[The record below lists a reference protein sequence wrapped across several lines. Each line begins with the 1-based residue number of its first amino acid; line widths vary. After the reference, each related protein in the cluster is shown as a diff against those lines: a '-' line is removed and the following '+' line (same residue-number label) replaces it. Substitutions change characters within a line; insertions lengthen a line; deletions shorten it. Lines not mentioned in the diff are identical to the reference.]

1 MLGEPALGLDFA
13 SSAAS
18 RSGDT
23 GAQFGGAAVFGSKII
38 TDGGSGGSFS
48 SLLLGA
54 ALFAGGFW
62 LWRKMKKRKK

>member
-1 MLGEPALGLDFA
+1 MPGDIVPSLDFA
-13 SSAAS
+13 SSSAS

-38 TDGGSGGSFS
+38 TDGGSGGSLS

>member
-1 MLGEPALGLDFA
+1 MPGEVPSLSTS

-23 GAQFGGAAVFGSKII
+23 GAQVGGTAIFGSKFIAGN
-38 TDGGSGGSFS
+38 GGGFS
-48 SLLLGA
+48 SILLGA